1 MTIQSTAAGMP
12 GRSAS
17 RLPDLVLIGVTM
29 IWGFTFLVV
38 QHALHWAGP
47 FGFVGL
53 RFAVAGLV
61 ALLLCRREL
70 AGLTRIELG
79 TGLLV
84 GSVLFGSYSLQTL
97 GLQLIP
103 SSKSAFLTGLY
114 VPLVPLFQLLL
125 FRRHPR
131 LAAWLGIAVA
141 FGGLVLLSDPRGM
154 RLNFGAGEW
163 LTVAGAGMIALEISL
178 VGRFAGQ
185 CHPRR
190 VAVVQLLTVAL
201 LSGIGWQ
208 ISGEAAV
215 QAHPVLLLSVLG
227 MGLATALIQIAMNWA
242 QKTVPATRATVIYAM
257 EPVWA
262 GVVGAVAGEQVGIMA
277 VSGAALIVASVLISQ
292 LGSQSGH

>member
-1 MTIQSTAAGMP
+1 MTPLTATAGLPP
-12 GRSAS
+12 GPS

-38 QHALHWAGP
+38 QHALQWAGP
-47 FGFVGL
+47 FSFVSL
-53 RFAVAGLV
+53 RFGVAGLI
-61 ALLLCRREL
+61 ALLLSWRELHGLTRREL
-70 AGLTRIELG
+70 LTG
-79 TGLLV
+79 ALV

-125 FRRHPR
+125 FRHRPR
-131 LAAWLGIAVA
+131 LAAWLGIIVA
-141 FGGLVLLSDPRGM
+141 FGGLVLLSDPRG
-154 RLNFGAGEW
+154 LQFNFGAGEW
-163 LTVAGAGMIALEISL
+163 LTVAGAAMIALEISL

-190 VAVVQLLTVAL
+190 VAVVQLLTVSLLAAL
-201 LSGIGWQ
+201 GWQ
-208 ISGEAAV
+208 LSGEAAP
-215 QAHPVLLLSVLG
+215 QLHPVLLVSLLG
-227 MGLATALIQIAMNWA
+227 MGLATAVIQIAMNWA

-262 GVVGAVAGEQVGIMA
+262 GLLGALAGEQLGLMA
-277 VSGAALIVASVLISQ
+277 ISGAALIVASVLISQ
-292 LGSQSGH
+292 LGGRQGH

>member
-1 MTIQSTAAGMP
+1 MTTLTA
-12 GRSAS
+12 SASLPPRHS
-17 RLPDLVLIGVTM
+17 RLPDMVLIVVTM
-29 IWGFTFLVV
+29 IWGGTFLVV
-38 QHALHWAGP
+38 QNALQWAGP

-53 RFAVAGLV
+53 RFAVAGLI
-61 ALLLCRREL
+61 AMLLCWREL
-70 AGLTRIELG
+70 AGIRRTELL

-131 LAAWLGIAVA
+131 LAAWLGILVA
-141 FGGLVLLSDPRGM
+141 FAGLVLLSDPRG
-154 RLNFGAGEW
+154 LHFNFGAGEW
-163 LTVAGAGMIALEISL
+163 LTVAGAAMIALEISL

-201 LSGIGWQ
+201 LSGCGWL
-208 ISGEAAV
+208 ISGEAAP
-215 QAHPVLLLSVLG
+215 QPQPGLLLSLLG

-242 QKTVPATRATVIYAM
+242 QKTVPATRATIIYAM

-262 GVVGAVAGEQVGIMA
+262 GLVGALAGEQLGIMA
-277 VSGAALIVASVLISQ
+277 ISGAALIVASVLISQ
-292 LGSQSGH
+292 LGGRSPH

>member
-1 MTIQSTAAGMP
+1 MPSLTATADLP
-12 GRSAS
+12 PAYPS

-38 QHALHWAGP
+38 QHALRWSGP
-47 FGFVGL
+47 FAFVSL
-53 RFAVAGLV
+53 RFATAGAI
-61 ALLLCRREL
+61 ALLLCWREL
-70 AGLTRIELG
+70 RGLTRTELK

-114 VPLVPLFQLLL
+114 VPLVPLFQMLL
-125 FRRHPR
+125 FRRRPGFS
-131 LAAWLGIAVA
+131 AWLGIVIA
-141 FGGLVLLSDPRGM
+141 FAGLVLLSDPRGM
-154 RLNFGAGEW
+154 HLEFGAGEW
-163 LTVAGAGMIALEISL
+163 LTVAAAAMIALEISL

-190 VAVVQLLTVAL
+190 VAVVQLLTVSLLAAL
-201 LSGIGWQ
+201 GWQ
-208 ISGEAAV
+208 CSGEAAP
-215 QAHPVLLLSVLG
+215 QWHPVLLLSLLG

-262 GVVGAVAGEQVGIMA
+262 GLVGALAGEQLGMLAI
-277 VSGAALIVASVLISQ
+277 SGAALIVASVLISQ
-292 LGSQSGH
+292 LGGRRSH

>member
-1 MTIQSTAAGMP
+1 MTSLTATAGLPP
-12 GRSAS
+12 GPS

-38 QHALHWAGP
+38 QHALQWAGP
-47 FGFVGL
+47 FSFVSL
-53 RFAVAGLV
+53 RFGVAGLI
-61 ALLLCRREL
+61 ALLLSWRELHGLTRREL
-70 AGLTRIELG
+70 LTG
-79 TGLLV
+79 ALV

-125 FRRHPR
+125 FRHRPR
-131 LAAWLGIAVA
+131 LAAWLGIIVA
-141 FGGLVLLSDPRGM
+141 FGGLVLLSDPRG
-154 RLNFGAGEW
+154 LQFNFGAGEW
-163 LTVAGAGMIALEISL
+163 LTVAGAAMIALEISL

-190 VAVVQLLTVAL
+190 VAVVQLLTVSLLAAL
-201 LSGIGWQ
+201 GWQ
-208 ISGEAAV
+208 LSGEAAP
-215 QAHPVLLLSVLG
+215 QPHPVLLVSLLG
-227 MGLATALIQIAMNWA
+227 MGLATAVIQIAMNWA

-262 GVVGAVAGEQVGIMA
+262 GLLGALAGEQLGLMA
-277 VSGAALIVASVLISQ
+277 ISGAALIVASVLISQ
-292 LGSQSGH
+292 LGGRQGH

>member
-1 MTIQSTAAGMP
+1 MTTLTATAGLP
-12 GRSAS
+12 PRPS
-17 RLPDLVLIGVTM
+17 RLPDMVLIGVTM

-53 RFAVAGLV
+53 RFGVAGLI
-61 ALLLCRREL
+61 ALSLCWRELPGLTRREL
-70 AGLTRIELG
+70 A
-79 TGLLV
+79 TGALV

-125 FRRHPR
+125 FRHRPR

-141 FGGLVLLSDPRGM
+141 FAGLVLLSDPRGM
-154 RLNFGAGEW
+154 QFNFAAGEW
-163 LTVAGAGMIALEISL
+163 LTVAAAAMIALEISL

-201 LSGIGWQ
+201 LAGIGWLV
-208 ISGEAAV
+208 SGEAV
-215 QAHPVLLLSVLG
+215 PQAHPVLLLSLLG
-227 MGLATALIQIAMNWA
+227 MGLATAVIQIAMNWA
-242 QKTVPATRATVIYAM
+242 QKTVPATRATIIYAM

-262 GVVGAVAGEQVGIMA
+262 GLVGAIAGEQLGIMA
-277 VSGAALIVASVLISQ
+277 ISGAALIVASVLISQ
-292 LGSQSGH
+292 LGSRSTH